1 MDMSRV
7 DGPAM
12 DMDMDVSTEVGDSGG
27 LSNNRNETGNHFLGF
42 RV

>member
-12 DMDMDVSTEVGDSGG
+12 DMDMDASTEVGDFQKG
-27 LSNNRNETGNHFLGF
+27 LVRMGKKMETTIC
-42 RV
+42 